1 MAEAKHLTTGE
12 AAQRLAVTPR
22 QVRAM
27 IYAGRLPAQRSGR
40 DWQIRPEDLELVKDL
55 KPKAAEA
62 GPAEP
67 KPPVVG
73 PYLAQGEV
81 VECPACAGEGQ
92 IFPGVETDLWD
103 GRLRWPDAL
112 QAETCDLCQG
122 VGEVDPKTA
131 AAWAAAELAALEAGD
146 QEGTD

>member
-1 MAEAKHLTTGE
+1 MTEAKHLTTGE

-27 IYAGRLPAQRSGR
+27 IYAGRLPAQRAGR

-55 KPKAAEA
+55 KPKPPEA
-62 GPAEP
+62 TEAEP
-67 KPPVVG
+67 PATG
-73 PYLAQGEV
+73 PHSAQGEV

>member
-1 MAEAKHLTTGE
+1 MTEAKHLTTGE
-12 AAQRLAVTPR
+12 AAQRLAVTPQ

-27 IYAGRLPAQRSGR
+27 IYAGRLPAQKAGR
-40 DWQIRPEDLELVKDL
+40 DWLIRPEDLDLVKDL
-55 KPKAAEA
+55 KPKPPQPPEP
-62 GPAEP
+62 GPP
-67 KPPVVG
+67 KVE
-73 PYLAQGEV
+73 PYLAQGEA

-122 VGEVDPKTA
+122 TGEVDPQA
-131 AAWAAAELAALEAGD
+131 AAEWAAAELAALGAGD
-146 QEGTD
+146 QEGKD